1 MSSRPDRAAPALP
14 KTILLATDL
23 SARCDRAR
31 DRAVLLARQW
41 QARLLV
47 LTVAPSERELTIV
60 EELLEAPAWARRDGA
75 ARQAERWL
83 QRDLESAGVPFEVQV
98 TSGKVG
104 PAIEAA
110 AQAAGAGLIVTGV
123 ARAGAF
129 QPLVLGST
137 IGWLARHASVPVLVV
152 HDPAHAPYQDVAVA
166 SDFSPAAGQALETA
180 ATLFGDA
187 ASFVLVHGTAPGRA
201 GMIDDAQ
208 ARTDAATALRN
219 QVQDEAAAQLDGL
232 ALPAQV
238 RERLEVVVEP
248 VEPARLLQALVDN
261 DRADLVVLGSRGRS
275 ALSEILL
282 GSQAQRVLESV
293 RVDTLVVRTPPR

>member
-1 MSSRPDRAAPALP
+1 MSTSPDRAASSPP

-47 LTVAPSERELTIV
+47 LTVAPSESELTIV
-60 EELLEAPAWARRDGA
+60 EELLEAPAWASRDSA

-83 QRDLESAGVPFEVQV
+83 HRDLEATGVPFEVQV

-110 AQAAGAGLIVTGV
+110 AQAAGCGLIVTGV

-137 IGWLARHASVPVLVV
+137 IAWLARHASVPVLVV
-152 HDPAHAPYQDVAVA
+152 HDPARAPYRDIAVA
-166 SDFSPAAGQALETA
+166 SDFSAAAGQALETA
-180 ATLFGDA
+180 AALFGDA
-187 ASFVLVHGTAPGRA
+187 ASFTLVHATDAGRT

-208 ARTDAATALRN
+208 SRADATSALRSEA
-219 QVQDEAAAQLDGL
+219 QDEARAQLDAL
-232 ALPAQV
+232 QLPAQV

-248 VEPARLLQALVDN
+248 AEPARLLQAMVDS
-261 DRADLVVLGSRGRS
+261 DRADLVVLGNRGRS

-282 GSQAQRVLESV
+282 GSQAQRVLETV
-293 RVDTLVVRTPPR
+293 RADTLVVRSPA